1 MSRDPEPA
9 SFTALGM
16 VPFLTAQSLASSD
29 FSVAAAQVFD
39 DQGHPR
45 GALGIDFAPVSL
57 SESRLDLADYQHNH
71 EKRFVSRIQLSMA
84 VSKGESDDD
93 RSTRFAPTLRIV
105 KSFLN

>member
-1 MSRDPEPA
+1 M
-9 SFTALGM
+9 GW
-16 VPFLTAQSLASSD
+16 VVLASDAAEPSRPTRT
-29 FSVAAAQVFD
+29 SVFAMPAETREPV
-39 DQGHPR
+39 R
-45 GALGIDFAPVSL
+45 IDFAPVSL